1 MKNKVYTFNLP
12 VAIVNK
18 LNEIYQEKNDSKND
32 SQKASTNIS
41 KAILD
46 GIAYALADLPPR
58 SPLDDFYLHQLLT
71 IEDRRQTKQYSVRC
85 DETLELILD
94 HYKPDSLTNSKFVTF
109 LLANYLL
116 PYISIEDQEKQRN
129 FLSVPKDYKSNQD
142 LHLLRIPGSKWSPD
156 MQYAIQKVFGISENS
171 QGKKWKTS
179 IEVCAGALGIF
190 ANFKIADHEI
200 INDIDTRKT
209 NLYKG
214 LQKCPDEIFLK
225 LQFLF
230 PNKEIFDTK
239 KEELEKADK
248 QLLESCGKDIVIP
261 GIVSYL
267 YLNLLSARNARTT
280 YDKKNDETYRN
291 YWKAIPLLHERLKET
306 KIYNM
311 DILELIEKNKNA
323 QNTIFIVDPPY
334 LNTNVYKNDILTLQN
349 REFGYKEHV
358 KLAKLLR
365 QITKEGKNNDFIY
378 FCRITATRKKDQK
391 TKKTTNLASLPAE
404 DRHMEGMIDDLYWGH
419 GFYYIDIPYG
429 TDGTIERIITSFKF
443 GDAKE
448 YGKRKKDA
456 NGNQEEDVNGKR
468 GEDVK

>member
-1 MKNKVYTFNLP
+1 MKNKVSSLKIPEVIVERLCNMFSITKKST
-12 VAIVNK
+12 AISIGLVCALVNF
-18 LNEIYQEKNDSKND
+18 S
-32 SQKASTNIS
+32 NI
-41 KAILD
+41 
-46 GIAYALADLPPR
+46 GR
-58 SPLDDFYLHQLLT
+58 LDDFALHQIT
-71 IEDRRQTKQYSVRC
+71 NIVQRKEEIKNYSIRF
-85 DETLELILD
+85 DEHLSKVLAD
-94 HYKPDSLTNSKFVTF
+94 YKPKSLTTSELVVY
-109 LLANYLL
+109 LLANFIYKF
-116 PYISIEDQEKQRN
+116 EKEYTPI
-129 FLSVPKDYKSNQD
+129 LSSATKKIKYPAQTK
-142 LHLLRIPGSKWSPD
+142 LLRISGSKWSSK
-156 MQYAIQKVFGISENS
+156 MQDAIQNIVDTSNKTWE
-171 QGKKWKTS
+171 TS

-190 ANFKIADHEI
+190 ANFKIADNEI
-200 INDIDTRKT
+200 INDIDLRKINT
-209 NLYKG
+209 YKG
-214 LQKCPDEIFLK
+214 IQKDFQKITLEMYVLSPD
-225 LQFLF
+225 
-230 PNKEIFDTK
+230 KEIFDTK

-291 YWKAIPLLHERLKET
+291 YLKAIPLLHERLKET

-378 FCRITATRKKDQK
+378 FCRITATRKKNQK

-443 GDAKE
+443 NEAKE
-448 YGKRKKDA
+448 YGKR
-456 NGNQEEDVNGKR
+456 EEDVNGKR